1 MMPEGSLP
9 RQKQPSTISILRI
22 KLIQTVP
29 LQYVFKIS
37 FNIILFSTNM
47 PESLKWFL
55 SLSIPRQ
62 NPVRILSVL

>member
-1 MMPEGSLP
+1 MIPEGSLP
-9 RQKQPSTISILRI
+9 CQKQPSTFSILRI

-29 LQYVFKIS
+29 FHYVFKIS
-37 FNIILFSTNM
+37 CNIILLTTSM

-62 NPVRILSVL
+62 KPVRIFSVL